1 MVLAEADLHRAIAED
16 EIRPAFQPLIE
27 LRTGQLS
34 GFEVLARWHHRE
46 LGEIAPDDFIPEFER
61 NGLIDQL
68 SRVLLEKAFAVP
80 LFRERNLGLAV
91 NISPN
96 QLLGSKLPERIAE
109 VASKFIFPLYRL
121 TIEITESALVDDL
134 ERAGAVARELKS
146 LECRLALD
154 DFGTGYSSLRHLHAL
169 PFDELKVDRS
179 FVSSMIEKRESR
191 KIVAAVLGLGH
202 SLGLT
207 TVAEGVETEE
217 QANMLLWLGCEL
229 GQGWLYG
236 HPAPAEDLPQVVAAI
251 RPVESTVLP
260 MFSGDGTLTSLAAQP
275 SERLSQL
282 QAVYDGAPVGLCFL
296 DRKMRY
302 VSLNRRLAQLN
313 GVPAIDHIGK
323 TVAEVIPHVFPMVE
337 PFIRR
342 ALEGEPVIGVEVQ
355 KPSTHRG
362 EGETLLLSYQPA
374 RDEGGEVLG
383 VSVAIMDITGRKRT
397 EAALKESEDH
407 YRHMFELNPHVPWV
421 LNEKGEVIEASPNW
435 KSYTGQ
441 TDEEALGNGWT
452 KMLHPDDVGPTLKA
466 IEHTLKTGDPIDVE
480 YRVSPP
486 GGEWRWMRSR
496 GAPRFLPSGKVV
508 CIYGV
513 VEEVH
518 AHKQV
523 SEELLHCQIELKTAV
538 DSVPVGIALA
548 DTQDL
553 RIYMVNP
560 VAAAIFGGALFAGQT
575 IAEASRLP
583 LTRID
588 ASELRDEDFPLA
600 RTLLRGE
607 PVGAQWLLLTRS
619 DGTRIPLQISSKP
632 VFASDG
638 SLIGGLMMVSDLRG
652 AG

>member
-80 LFRERNLGLAV
+80 LFRERNLGLAI

-96 QLLGSKLPERIAE
+96 QLLGSRLAERIAA
-109 VASKFIFPLYRL
+109 VASKYIFPLDRL

-134 ERAGAVARELKS
+134 DRARAVACELKD
-146 LECRLALD
+146 LECKLALD
-154 DFGTGYSSLRHLHAL
+154 DFGTGYSSLRNLHAL

-179 FVSSMIEKRESR
+179 FVSSVTEKRESR

-452 KMLHPDDVGPTLKA
+452 KMLHPDDVEPTLKA

-518 AHKQV
+518 AQKQV

>member
-1 MVLAEADLHRAIAED
+1 
-16 EIRPAFQPLIE
+16 
-27 LRTGQLS
+27 
-34 GFEVLARWHHRE
+34 
-46 LGEIAPDDFIPEFER
+46 
-61 NGLIDQL
+61 
-68 SRVLLEKAFAVP
+68 
-80 LFRERNLGLAV
+80 
-91 NISPN
+91 
-96 QLLGSKLPERIAE
+96 
-109 VASKFIFPLYRL
+109 
-121 TIEITESALVDDL
+121 
-134 ERAGAVARELKS
+134 
-146 LECRLALD
+146 
-154 DFGTGYSSLRHLHAL
+154 
-169 PFDELKVDRS
+169 
-179 FVSSMIEKRESR
+179 
-191 KIVAAVLGLGH
+191 
-202 SLGLT
+202 
-207 TVAEGVETEE
+207 
-217 QANMLLWLGCEL
+217 
-229 GQGWLYG
+229 
-236 HPAPAEDLPQVVAAI
+236 
-251 RPVESTVLP
+251 

-275 SERLSQL
+275 AERLSQL

-452 KMLHPDDVGPTLKA
+452 KMLHPDDVEPTLKA

-607 PVGAQWLLLTRS
+607 PVGAQWLLFMRS

>member
-1 MVLAEADLHRAIAED
+1 MYRAIAED

-34 GFEVLARWHHRE
+34 GFEVLARWRHRE
-46 LGEIAPDDFIPEFER
+46 LGEIVPDDFIPEFER
-61 NGLIDQL
+61 SGLVNEL
-68 SRVLLEKAFAVP
+68 SRVLLEKAFSVP
-80 LFRERNLGLAV
+80 LFRERNLGLAI
-91 NISPN
+91 NISPI
-96 QLLGSKLPERIAE
+96 QLLGSKLAERIAE
-109 VASKFIFPLYRL
+109 LASKFIFPLDRL

-134 ERAGAVARELKS
+134 ERARAVACELKD
-146 LECRLALD
+146 LECKLALD

-169 PFDELKVDRS
+169 PFDELKIDRS

-191 KIVAAVLGLGH
+191 KIVAAVVGLGH

-217 QANMLLWLGCEL
+217 QANMLVWLGCDL

-236 HPAPAEDLPQVVAAI
+236 RPAPAGDLARMVTAT
-251 RPVESTVLP
+251 RPVGSAVLP

-275 SERLSQL
+275 AERLSQL
-282 QAVYDGAPVGLCFL
+282 QAIYDGAPVGLCFL

-313 GVPAIDHIGK
+313 GVPAIEHIGK
-323 TVAEVIPHVFPMVE
+323 SVADVIPQVFPMVE
-337 PFIRR
+337 PFILR
-342 ALEGEPVIGVEVQ
+342 ALDGEPVIGVEIQ
-355 KPSTHRG
+355 KPSSHRG

-435 KSYTGQ
+435 MSYTGQ
-441 TDEEALGNGWT
+441 SDEEALGKGWM
-452 KMLHPDDVGPTLKA
+452 KMLHPDDVEPTSKA
-466 IEHTLKTGDPIDVE
+466 IEHALKTGDPIDVE
-480 YRVSPP
+480 YRVRAP

-496 GAPRFLPSGKVV
+496 GAPRFLPSGKIV

-518 AHKQV
+518 DRKQV
-523 SEELLHCQIELKTAV
+523 SEELLNCQIELKTAV
-538 DSVPVGIALA
+538 DAVPVGIVLA

-560 VAAAIFGGALFAGQT
+560 AAVGIFGGALFAGQSIT
-575 IAEASRLP
+575 DASRLP
-583 LTRID
+583 LKRMD
-588 ASELRDEDFPLA
+588 DSELRAEDFPLA

-607 PVGAQWLLLTRS
+607 TVGAQRLNLTRH
-619 DGTRIPLQISSKP
+619 DGVQIPLDVSSKP

-638 SLIGGLMMVSDLRG
+638 SLIGGLMVVSDLRG

>member
-1 MVLAEADLHRAIAED
+1 MVLAQADLYRAIAED
-16 EIRPAFQPLIE
+16 ELRPAFQPLIE

-46 LGEIAPDDFIPEFER
+46 LGEIVPDKFIPHFER
-61 NGLIDQL
+61 AGLIDKL
-68 SRVLLEKAFAVP
+68 TRAILEKAFAVP
-80 LFRERNLGLAV
+80 LFRETNLNLAV

-96 QLLGSKLPERIAE
+96 QLLGTRLAERIAE
-109 VASKFIFPLYRL
+109 VASKFIFPLDRL
-121 TIEITESALVDDL
+121 TIEITESALVDDI
-134 ERAGAVARELKS
+134 ERAQAVACELKS

-154 DFGTGYSSLRHLHAL
+154 DFGTGYSSLQHLHAL
-169 PFDELKVDRS
+169 PFDEIKVDRS
-179 FVSSMIEKRESR
+179 FVSSVMEKRESR
-191 KIVAAVLGLGH
+191 KIVAAVVGLGH
-202 SLGLT
+202 SLGLA
-207 TVAEGVETEE
+207 TVAEGVESQE
-217 QANMLLWLGCEL
+217 QANMLVWLGCDL

-236 HPAPAEDLPQVVAAI
+236 RPAPAEDLPQMVAAI
-251 RPVESTVLP
+251 RPVGSGVLP
-260 MFSGDGTLTSLAAQP
+260 MFSGDGTLTSIAAQP
-275 SERLSQL
+275 AERLSQL

-296 DRKMRY
+296 DRRMRY

-313 GVPAIDHIGK
+313 GVPAIEHIGK
-323 TVAEVIPHVFPMVE
+323 TVAEVIPHVFPIVE

-355 KPSTHRG
+355 KPGAHRG

-435 KSYTGQ
+435 ESYTGQ
-441 TDEEALGNGWT
+441 TDEEALGNGWM
-452 KMLHPDDVGPTLKA
+452 KMLHPDDVEPTLKA
-466 IEHTLKTGDPIDVE
+466 IERTLKTGEPIDIE
-480 YRVSPP
+480 YRVKSTA
-486 GGEWRWMRSR
+486 GEWRWMRSR
-496 GAPRFLPSGKVV
+496 GAPRILPSGKVV
-508 CIYGV
+508 CVYGV

-523 SEELLHCQIELKTAV
+523 SEELRNSQIELRTAV
-538 DSVPVGIALA
+538 DAVPVGIALA

-560 VAAAIFGGALFAGQT
+560 VAAEIFGGALFAGQT
-575 IAEASRLP
+575 LAEASRLP
-583 LTRID
+583 LKRID
-588 ASELRDEDFPLA
+588 GSGLRAEDFPLA

-607 PVGAQWLLLTRS
+607 TVGAQQLRFTRRE
-619 DGTRIPLQISSKP
+619 GTEVSLEISSKP
-632 VFASDG
+632 VFTNDG
-638 SLIGGLMMVSDLRG
+638 SQIGGLMMVSDLRG
-652 AG
+652 EG

>member
-1 MVLAEADLHRAIAED
+1 MVLTEADLYRAIAED
-16 EIRPAFQPLIE
+16 ELRPAFQPLIE

-34 GFEVLARWHHRE
+34 GFEVLARWNHRE
-46 LGEIAPDDFIPEFER
+46 LGEVAPDEFIPEFER
-61 NGLIDQL
+61 SGLIDQL

-80 LFRERNLGLAV
+80 LFRERNLVLAI
-91 NISPN
+91 NISPI

-109 VASKFIFPLYRL
+109 VASKFIFPLDRL

-134 ERAGAVARELKS
+134 DRARAVALELKS
-146 LECRLALD
+146 LECKLALD
-154 DFGTGYSSLRHLHAL
+154 DFGTGYSSLRHLHAF
-169 PFDELKVDRS
+169 PFDELKVDRT

-191 KIVAAVLGLGH
+191 KIVAAVIGLGH

-207 TVAEGVETEE
+207 TVAEGVETDE
-217 QANMLLWLGCEL
+217 QANILVWLGCDL

-236 HPAPAEDLPQVVAAI
+236 RPAPAEDLPQVVAAI
-251 RPVESTVLP
+251 RGVESNVLP
-260 MFSGDGTLTSLAAQP
+260 MFSGDGTLTSLTAQP

-296 DRKMRY
+296 DHKMRY

-313 GVPAIDHIGK
+313 GIPAIDHIGK
-323 TVAEVIPHVFPMVE
+323 TVAEVIPQVFPMVE

-342 ALEGEPVIGVEVQ
+342 ALEGEPVVGVEIQ
-355 KPSTHRG
+355 KPSSHRG

-452 KMLHPDDVGPTLKA
+452 KMLHPDDVEPTLKA

-518 AHKQV
+518 AQKQV

-538 DSVPVGIALA
+538 DAVPVGIALA
-548 DTQDL
+548 DAQDL

-560 VAAAIFGGALFAGQT
+560 VAAAIFAGALFAGQT
-575 IAEASRLP
+575 IAEACRLP

-607 PVGAQWLLLTRS
+607 PVGAQWLLFTRS

-652 AG
+652 VE

>member
-1 MVLAEADLHRAIAED
+1 
-16 EIRPAFQPLIE
+16 
-27 LRTGQLS
+27 
-34 GFEVLARWHHRE
+34 
-46 LGEIAPDDFIPEFER
+46 
-61 NGLIDQL
+61 
-68 SRVLLEKAFAVP
+68 
-80 LFRERNLGLAV
+80 
-91 NISPN
+91 
-96 QLLGSKLPERIAE
+96 
-109 VASKFIFPLYRL
+109 L

-134 ERAGAVARELKS
+134 ERARAVACELKD
-146 LECRLALD
+146 LECKLALD

-169 PFDELKVDRS
+169 PFDELKIDRS
-179 FVSSMIEKRESR
+179 FVSSVIEKRESR
-191 KIVAAVLGLGH
+191 KIVAAVVGLGH

-217 QANMLLWLGCEL
+217 QANMLVWLGCDL

-236 HPAPAEDLPQVVAAI
+236 RPAPAADLPGVVAAV
-251 RPVESTVLP
+251 RPVTASVLP
-260 MFSGDGTLTSLAAQP
+260 QFAGGGSLTSIEAQP
-275 SERLSQL
+275 AERLSQL
-282 QAVYDGAPVGLCFL
+282 QAIYDGAPVGLCFL

-323 TVAEVIPHVFPMVE
+323 SVAEVIPHVFPMVE
-337 PFIRR
+337 PFILR
-342 ALEGEPVIGVEVQ
+342 ALDGEPVIGVEVQ
-355 KPSTHRG
+355 KPKTHRG

-441 TDEEALGNGWT
+441 ADEEALGNGWL
-452 KMLHPDDVGPTLKA
+452 KMLHPDDIAPTLRA
-466 IEHTLKTGDPIDVE
+466 IERTLKTGDPIDVE
-480 YRVSPP
+480 YRVRAP
-486 GGEWRWMRSR
+486 GGDWRWMRSR
-496 GAPRFLPSGKVV
+496 GAPRFLPSGKVI

-523 SEELLHCQIELKTAV
+523 NAELLNCQIELKTAV
-538 DSVPVGIALA
+538 DAVPVGIVLA

-560 VAAAIFGGALFAGQT
+560 VAAEIFEGALFAGQT
-575 IAEASRLP
+575 LTEVSRLP
-583 LTRID
+583 LKRID
-588 ASELRDEDFPLA
+588 GAALRPEEFPLA

-607 PVGAQWLLLTRS
+607 TVGAQRLKFTRG
-619 DGTRIPLQISSKP
+619 DGTEIPLDISSKP

-638 SLIGGLMMVSDLRG
+638 SLIGGLMMVSDLSG
-652 AG
+652 AV

>member
-16 EIRPAFQPLIE
+16 ELRPAFQPQIE

-34 GFEVLARWHHRE
+34 GFEVLARWTHPE
-46 LGEIAPDDFIPEFER
+46 LGELAPEEFIPEFER
-61 NGLIDQL
+61 SGTIDQL

-80 LFRERNLGLAV
+80 LFRETSVSLAI
-91 NISPN
+91 NISPH
-96 QLLGSKLPERIAE
+96 QLLAPRLAERIAD
-109 VASKFIFPLYRL
+109 VASRFIFPLDRL
-121 TIEITESALVDDL
+121 TIEITESALVGDL

-179 FVSSMIEKRESR
+179 FVSSVTAKRESR
-191 KIVAAVLGLGH
+191 KIVAAVVGLGH

-207 TVAEGVETEE
+207 TVAEGVETQE
-217 QANMLLWLGCEL
+217 QANMLVWLGCDL

-236 HPAPAEDLPQVVAAI
+236 HPAAAQDLPQVVADVK
-251 RPVESTVLP
+251 PVESTVMP
-260 MFSGDGTLTSLAAQP
+260 MISAAGSLTSLEVQP
-275 SERLSQL
+275 AERLAQL
-282 QAVYDGAPVGLCFL
+282 QAIYDGAPVGLCFL

-302 VSLNRRLAQLN
+302 VSLNRRLSQMN
-313 GVPAIDHIGK
+313 GVPAIDHLGK
-323 TVAEVIPHVFPMVE
+323 TVAEVIPHVFPIVE
-337 PFIRR
+337 PFITR
-342 ALEGEPVIGVEVQ
+342 ALEGEAVIGVEVQ
-355 KPSTHRG
+355 KPATHG
-362 EGETLLLSYQPA
+362 GVGDTVLLSYQPA

-383 VSVAIMDITGRKRT
+383 VSVAVMDITGRKRT

-435 KSYTGQ
+435 RSYTGQ
-441 TDEEALGNGWT
+441 SDDEALGSGWQ
-452 KMLHPDDVGPTLKA
+452 KMLHPDDVEPTVKA

-480 YRVSPP
+480 YRVRPP

-496 GAPRFLPSGKVV
+496 GAPRFLPSGKIV
-508 CIYGV
+508 CIYGI

-518 AHKQV
+518 DQKQV
-523 SEELLHCQIELKTAV
+523 NEELLNCQMELKTAV
-538 DSVPVGIALA
+538 DAVPVGIALA

-560 VAAAIFGGALFAGQT
+560 VAAEIYDGALFAGQT
-575 IAEASRLP
+575 LAEASRLP
-583 LTRID
+583 LAR
-588 ASELRDEDFPLA
+588 SEGEAIKPEDFPLA

-607 PVGAQWLLLTRS
+607 RVGPQRLTLTRS
-619 DGTRIPLQISSKP
+619 DGAQIPLEISSKP
-632 VFASDG
+632 VFAKDG
-638 SLIGGLMMVSDLRG
+638 SLIGGLMMTTDLRG

>member
-16 EIRPAFQPLIE
+16 ELRPAFQPLIE
-27 LRTGQLS
+27 MRTGQLS
-34 GFEVLARWHHRE
+34 GFEVLARWNHRE
-46 LGEIAPDDFIPEFER
+46 LGEIAPDEFIPEFER
-61 NGLIDQL
+61 SGLIDDL
-68 SRVLLEKAFAVP
+68 SRILLEKAFAVP
-80 LFRERNLGLAV
+80 LFRERNLGLAI
-91 NISPN
+91 NISPH
-96 QLLGSKLPERIAE
+96 QLLESKLAERLAE
-109 VASKFIFPLYRL
+109 VASRFIFPLDRL
-121 TIEITESALVDDL
+121 TIEITESALLDDL
-134 ERAGAVARELKS
+134 DRAEAVARELKS

-169 PFDELKVDRS
+169 PFDELKIDRS
-179 FVSSMIEKRESR
+179 FVSSVIEKRESR
-191 KIVAAVLGLGH
+191 KIVAAVVGLGN

-217 QANMLLWLGCEL
+217 QANMLVWLGCDL

-236 HPAPAEDLPQVVAAI
+236 RPAPARDLPQVVAAI
-251 RPVESTVLP
+251 KPIESAVLP

-275 SERLSQL
+275 AERLSQL

-323 TVAEVIPHVFPMVE
+323 SVAEVIPHVFPMVE
-337 PFIRR
+337 PFIQR
-342 ALEGEPVIGVEVQ
+342 ALDGEPVIGVEVH
-355 KPSTHRG
+355 KPGTHRG
-362 EGETLLLSYQPA
+362 EGDTLLISYQPA

-407 YRHMFELNPHVPWV
+407 YRHMFELNPHVLWV
-421 LNEKGEVIEASPNW
+421 LNDKGEVIEASPNW
-435 KSYTGQ
+435 EAYTGQ
-441 TDEEALGNGWT
+441 TDDEALGNGWM
-452 KMLHPDDVGPTLKA
+452 KMLHPDDVEPTLMA

-480 YRVSPP
+480 YRVRAP

-508 CIYGV
+508 GVYGV

-518 AHKQV
+518 AQKQV
-523 SEELLHCQIELKTAV
+523 SEELLNCQIELKTAV
-538 DSVPVGIALA
+538 DEVPVGIALA
-548 DTQDL
+548 DAQDL

-560 VAAAIFGGALFAGQT
+560 VAAEIFGGALFAGQSL
-575 IAEASRLP
+575 AEASRLP
-583 LTRID
+583 LKRMD
-588 ASELRDEDFPLA
+588 GSELRAEDFPLA

-607 PVGAQWLLLTRS
+607 TVGAQRLRFTRS
-619 DGTRIPLQISSKP
+619 DGAQIPLDISSKP
-632 VFASDG
+632 VFSSDG
-638 SLIGGLMMVSDLRG
+638 SAIGALMIVSDLRG
-652 AG
+652 EE

>member
-1 MVLAEADLHRAIAED
+1 MVLAEADLYRAIAED

-34 GFEVLARWHHRE
+34 GFEVLARWHHRD
-46 LGEIAPDDFIPEFER
+46 LGEIVPDDFIPEFER
-61 NGLIDQL
+61 SGLIDQL

-80 LFRERNLGLAV
+80 LFRERNLGLAI

-96 QLLGSKLPERIAE
+96 QLLGSRLAERIAA
-109 VASKFIFPLYRL
+109 VASKYIFPLDRL

-134 ERAGAVARELKS
+134 DRARAVACELKD
-146 LECRLALD
+146 LECKLALD
-154 DFGTGYSSLRHLHAL
+154 DFGTGYSSLRNLHAL

-179 FVSSMIEKRESR
+179 FVSSVTEKRESR

-441 TDEEALGNGWT
+441 TDEEALGNGWA
-452 KMLHPDDVGPTLKA
+452 KMLHPDDVEPTLKA

-518 AHKQV
+518 AQKQV

-560 VAAAIFGGALFAGQT
+560 VAAGIFGGALFAGQT

-583 LTRID
+583 LKRID
-588 ASELRDEDFPLA
+588 GSELRAEDFPLA

-607 PVGAQWLLLTRS
+607 TVGAQRLSFKRS
-619 DGTRIPLQISSKP
+619 DGAEIPLDVSSKP